1 LEKFEMKKSLI
12 ALAVLAS
19 SGAAMAQSSV
29 TLYGWID
36 TYLANT
42 TVDNGVT
49 STSTTSMNT
58 GAVNGNRWGLKGSED
73 LGGGL
78 MANFQ
83 LEQGFTVDD
92 GAPASTRQFHRQAWI
107 GFSGGFGA
115 VKMGR
120 VYTAYDDVN
129 GVGNPVFDSAMS
141 PTANV
146 YKSNGYSSR
155 IDNGLRYESPAMSG
169 FSATLS
175 ANMSEGVTTATTAQA
190 IKVAYSAGPLSAA
203 FGYQTEGSGTTAA
216 DKKFTRLG
224 AAYNMG
230 ALTVKGNLGQ
240 AANMGNVDGADAADY
255 TIGVDYSVSSA
266 LTVAAGYAHSDDNA
280 KAGDATRSGFAVGAK
295 YTLSKRT
302 FVYGGYNTATTEKA
316 ATPDAK
322 TSMFAVGINHNF

>member
-1 LEKFEMKKSLI
+1 MKKSLI
-12 ALAVLAS
+12 ALAVLAT

-49 STSTTSMNT
+49 STSTSSMNS
-58 GAVNGNRWGLKGSED
+58 GAINGNRWGLKGSED

-78 MANFQ
+78 KANFQ
-83 LEQGFTVDD
+83 LEQGFNIDT
-92 GAPASTRQFHRQAWI
+92 GAAASALQFHRQAWV
-107 GFSGGFGA
+107 GLSGGFGA
-115 VKMGR
+115 VKIGR

-129 GVGNPVFDSAMS
+129 GFGKAVFDSAFGA
-141 PTANV
+141 TVNV
-146 YKSNGYSSR
+146 YKSGGYTPR
-155 IDNGLRYESPAMSG
+155 IDNGFRYESPTMSG
-169 FSATLS
+169 FDVALS
-175 ANMSEGVTTATTAQA
+175 ANMSEGTATAVTAQA

-203 FGYQTEGSGTTAA
+203 FGYQTEGSGTTVA

-230 ALTVKGNLGQ
+230 ALTVKGSLGQ
-240 AANMGNVDGADAADY
+240 AANMGNVDGADASEY
-255 TIGVDYSVSSA
+255 TIGADYSVSSA
-266 LTVAAGYAHSDDNA
+266 MTVSAGYAHSDDNA

-302 FVYGGYNTATTEKA
+302 FVYGGYNTATTEMA